1 MNPLFLLDGK
11 PSVRQAFPLAAQHVI
26 AMVVGCVAPAIM
38 IGQIAIENGSMQPE
52 NMTMLIQATLIISGV
67 ATLLQLLSLNH
78 RVGSGLPVIMGVS
91 FAYLAS
97 LQAIAARFDLATLF
111 GAQLAGALAC
121 VAVGIFIKQLRFL
134 FPPMVAGSVVFVIG
148 ISLYPTAVNYMAGG
162 VGSDDYGSWQNWL
175 VALVTLI
182 VVIIL
187 NHYAK
192 GFWRLSSILMGV
204 LVGYVLAMLMGM
216 VDFTSVADASWFQFP
231 KPFYFGIKFEP
242 SSIITMAILYAINAV
257 QAIGDFTATAEGG
270 LDREPTTKEL
280 SGGIIGNGL
289 GSMIGAVFGGLPT
302 ATFSQN
308 VGIVSTTK
316 VVSRRVFYMASGLI
330 LIAGLIPKFATVLRT
345 LPSCVLG
352 GATISVFSSIAMTGM
367 KLIMK
372 SNMTARN
379 TAIVGLGVGL
389 GVGVTLVP
397 ESLMLFPDWV
407 TLIFGKSAVVL
418 STIVIVLLNQ
428 ILPKGEED
436 LKITE
441 CE

>member
-1 MNPLFLLDGK
+1 M
-11 PSVRQAFPLAAQHVI
+11 
-26 AMVVGCVAPAIM
+26 
-38 IGQIAIENGSMQPE
+38 
-52 NMTMLIQATLIISGV
+52 
-67 ATLLQLLSLNH
+67 
-78 RVGSGLPVIMGVS
+78 
-91 FAYLAS
+91 
-97 LQAIAARFDLATLF
+97 
-111 GAQLAGALAC
+111 
-121 VAVGIFIKQLRFL
+121 
-134 FPPMVAGSVVFVIG
+134 
-148 ISLYPTAVNYMAGG
+148 
-162 VGSDDYGSWQNWL
+162 
-175 VALVTLI
+175 TLI
-182 VVIIL
+182 VVIVL

-192 GFWRLSSILMGV
+192 GFWRLSSILVGV
-204 LVGYVLAMLMGM
+204 LVGYVLAMFMGM

-389 GVGVTLVP
+389 GIGVTLVP

-428 ILPKGEED
+428 ILPKSEED